1 MPKKLL
7 FVLTFAFAGVLAA
20 CGGHNNEVVITIT
33 PTPLPTATS
42 ATLVATYKATPLPGV
57 TINMYASTIDESAA
71 TPNPSASATPVPQA
85 QPTGPIL
92 QSQVTAANGSAI
104 FSSLTPGVTYC
115 WAFSYTNGNATLNAK
130 NCTNGWG
137 YGTPLYL
144 GT

>member
-33 PTPLPTATS
+33 PTPYPTGTS
-42 ATLVATYKATPLPGV
+42 ATLEATYKATPLPGV
-57 TINMYASTIDESAA
+57 TINMYASTIDESNT
-71 TPNPSASATPVPQA
+71 TPNPSASATPAPQA

-92 QSQVTAANGSAI
+92 QSQVTAADGTAT

-115 WAFSYTNGNATLNAK
+115 WAFNYVNGSATLSAH
-130 NCTNGWG
+130 NCTNAWG
-137 YGTPLYL
+137 YGTTLYL